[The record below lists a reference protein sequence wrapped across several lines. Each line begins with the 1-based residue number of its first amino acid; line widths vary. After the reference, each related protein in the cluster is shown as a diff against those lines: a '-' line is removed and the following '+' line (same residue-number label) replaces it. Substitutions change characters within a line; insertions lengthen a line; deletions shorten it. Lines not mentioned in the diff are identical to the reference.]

1 MRLKWRKRMTTE
13 FKFPAVLTDVDG
25 FSTVTAFREES
36 RDSIY
41 SADSFHPHWNAIL
54 GGLRTGDPRVWDL
67 FDVAG
72 GVMRSFQQV
81 TDRVAWDGHDV
92 LWDGDPV
99 HDVLA
104 KQLSRALKGGDSDT
118 YTALAKFWEK
128 LASNPDEHSREQAY
142 NWLASHD
149 FQITLDGDVVGYK
162 GVNNA
167 GWNGEE
173 VYVSTAASGVS
184 GKPSGYVNGV
194 PVPERSAI
202 PQVVGDV
209 VTMPRAEVEHNPN
222 LTCSR
227 GLHVGD
233 YTYARG
239 YGDTVLEVLVN
250 PADIVSVPTDAG
262 GRKVRVWRYTISR
275 VVDKS
280 TFEPAKTV
288 LHNENEVANSWSGDV
303 GYKVG

>member
-1 MRLKWRKRMTTE
+1 MAE
-13 FKFPAVLTDVDG
+13 FKFPAVQTDVDG
-25 FSTVTAFREES
+25 FSTVTAFRP
-36 RDSIY
+36 DAADAIY
-41 SADSFHPHWNAIL
+41 TADSFHPFWKEIIA
-54 GGLRTGDPRVWDL
+54 GLRSGDPTVWDR

-72 GVMRSFQQV
+72 GIMRSFKQV
-81 TDRVAWDGHDV
+81 TDRVAWDGENV

-104 KQLSRALKGGDSDT
+104 NQLARALKGGDSDT

-142 NWLASHD
+142 QWLASHD

-162 GVNNA
+162 GVYE
-167 GWNGEE
+167 WENGG
-173 VYVSTAASGVS
+173 YKSTAQSRVAD
-184 GKPSGYVNGV
+184 KPSGYVNGV
-194 PVPERSAI
+194 AI
-202 PQVVGDV
+202 PAMSFIPQAVGDV
-209 VTMPRAEVEHNPN
+209 VTMPRGEVEHNPN

-233 YTYARG
+233 YSYARG
-239 YGDTVLEVLVN
+239 YGNTVFEVLVN

-262 GRKVRVWRYTISR
+262 GRKVRVWRYTINR

-280 TFEPAKTV
+280 TFAPAKSV
-288 LHNENEVANSWSGDV
+288 LHNENEVSESWNDV
-303 GYKVG
+303 GYTSV